1 MKLFVFEHCPF
12 CIKAMMLAN
21 LKNMPVEFVYLQN
34 HDVDARIDKVGANM
48 VPILEKE
55 DGSYMAESLDIVK
68 YLDEWD
74 GNPVLSEAVHQADID
89 RFNQAVKS
97 VEGPLVHPRW
107 MEITLPEFGSAE
119 AKAWFTANKSKMIG
133 MSFDQ
138 AIAQSKEFL
147 IQLNHALRN
156 LQWLTLPSIRD
167 NVLSYDDIN
176 FYPTLRNLTVIKGV
190 EFPSNV
196 RRYIDEV
203 TALTNIPLYDHVAV

>member
-34 HDVDARIDKVGANM
+34 HDVDARIEKVGANM
-48 VPILEKE
+48 VPILENE
-55 DGSYMAESLDIVK
+55 DGTYMAESLDIVK

-74 GNPVLSEAVHQADID
+74 GNPVLSQAVHQADID

-119 AKAWFTANKSKMIG
+119 AKAWFTTNKSKMIG
-133 MSFDQ
+133 MSFEQ
-138 AIAQSKEFL
+138 AMAQSNEFL

-156 LQWLTLPSIRD
+156 LEWLTLPSSRD

-190 EFPSNV
+190 EFPPNV
-196 RRYIDEV
+196 RLYIDEV

>member
-12 CIKAMMLAN
+12 CIKAMMVAN

-55 DGSYMAESLDIVK
+55 DGAYMAESLDIVK

-74 GNPVLSEAVHQADID
+74 GKPVLSEAVHQTDID
-89 RFNQAVKS
+89 RYNQAVKS

-119 AKAWFTANKSKMIG
+119 AKAWFTINKSKMIG
-133 MSFDQ
+133 MSFEQ
-138 AIAQSKEFL
+138 AMAQSNEFL
-147 IQLNHALRN
+147 IQLNHTLRN
-156 LQWLTLPSIRD
+156 LEWLTLPSSRD

-176 FYPTLRNLTVIKGV
+176 VYPTLRNLTVIKGV
-190 EFPSNV
+190 EFPTNV

>member
-21 LKNMPVEFVYLQN
+21 IKNMPVEFVYLQN
-34 HDVDARIDKVGANM
+34 HDVDARIEKVGANM
-48 VPILEKE
+48 VPILENE
-55 DGSYMAESLDIVK
+55 DGTYMAESLDIVK

-74 GNPVLSEAVHQADID
+74 GRPVLSEAIHQADIE
-89 RFNQAVKS
+89 RFNQALKS

-107 MEITLPEFGSAE
+107 MEISLPEFASSE

-133 MSFDQ
+133 MSFEQ
-138 AIAQSKEFL
+138 AMAQSNEFL

-156 LQWLTLPSIRD
+156 LEWLTLPSSRN

-190 EFPSNV
+190 EFPPNV
-196 RRYIDEV
+196 RLYIDEV

>member
-34 HDVDARIDKVGANM
+34 HDVDARIEKVGANM

-55 DGSYMAESLDIVK
+55 DGTYMAESLDIVK

-74 GNPVLSEAVHQADID
+74 GKPVLSEAIHQADIE
-89 RFNQAVKS
+89 RYNQAVKS
-97 VEGPLVHPRW
+97 VEGSLVHPRW

-119 AKAWFTANKSKMIG
+119 AKAWFTTNKSKMIG
-133 MSFDQ
+133 MSFDH
-138 AIAQSKEFL
+138 AIAQSAEFL
-147 IQLNHALRN
+147 VQLTQS
-156 LQWLTLPSIRD
+156 LQTLDWLTLPSSRG

-176 FYPTLRNLTVIKGV
+176 FYPTLRNLTVIKDV
-190 EFPSNV
+190 KFPTNV

-203 TALTNIPLYDHVAV
+203 TKLTKIPLYDHVAV

>member
-21 LKNMPVEFVYLQN
+21 LKNMPVDFVYLQN

-55 DGSYMAESLDIVK
+55 DGTYMAESLDIVK

-74 GNPVLSEAVHQADID
+74 GNPVLSEAVHQTDID
-89 RFNQAVKS
+89 RYNQAVKS

-119 AKAWFTANKSKMIG
+119 AKAWFTTNKSKMIG
-133 MSFDQ
+133 MSFEQ
-138 AIAQSKEFL
+138 AMAQSNEFL

-156 LQWLTLPSIRD
+156 LEWLTLPSSRD

-176 FYPTLRNLTVIKGV
+176 VYPTLRNLTVIKGV
-190 EFPSNV
+190 EFPPNV

>member
-21 LKNMPVEFVYLQN
+21 LKDMPVEFVYLQN

-55 DGSYMAESLDIVK
+55 DGTYMAESLDIVK

-74 GNPVLSEAVHQADID
+74 GKPVLSEAVHQTDID
-89 RFNQAVKS
+89 RYNQAVKS

-133 MSFDQ
+133 MSFEQ
-138 AIAQSKEFL
+138 AMAQSNEFL

-156 LQWLTLPSIRD
+156 LEWLTLPSSRD

-176 FYPTLRNLTVIKGV
+176 VYPTLRNLTVIKGV
-190 EFPSNV
+190 EFPPNV
-196 RRYIDEV
+196 RLYIDEV